1 MISHLASASSTAV
14 AAGDIKLPSISY
26 SALSPILVIFG
37 VACLG
42 VLLEGFLPPRLRPQ
56 VQPVVAVLGFA
67 AALGC
72 VVSLAGTHELT
83 AADAVAIDGPA
94 LFIEG
99 TLVLF
104 GMVSVL
110 MFAERKADPDGGAL
124 VADAA
129 SLPGQGTHRLAARNS
144 QTEAYPLMVFAV
156 AGMMLF
162 AAADNLLV
170 MFVALEILSLPLYL
184 LSGLA
189 RRRRLLSQ
197 EAALKYFLLGAFS
210 SAFFLYGIAMLYGYS
225 GTVSLQ
231 GIAVSSGLLGKTDFF
246 LYLGLGLLGI
256 GLLFKIGAV
265 PFHAWMPDVYQGAP
279 TPVTAFMS
287 AATKIAAFGALLRVL
302 YVSFAPTQWDWRPV
316 VWLFAILTMVVG
328 AIVAITQ
335 RDVKRLLAYSTIA
348 HSGFILVG
356 VAAATQ
362 NGISSSIFYLLAY
375 GFTSLGA
382 FAVVMLVRS
391 GDGEANDL
399 GQWQGL
405 ARRSPV
411 LAGTFAFLL
420 FALAGIPLTSGFT
433 GKFVVFSAAIGG
445 NATFLVVVA
454 LVTSAIAAFFY
465 VKIVVLMFFQ
475 EPRAEGPVV
484 VRGSVL
490 TYAAVGV
497 GIAVT
502 LMLGIYPQ
510 PVLDLAREAAQFG
523 FVS

>member
-1 MISHLASASSTAV
+1 MLSGCFLFIGLSSLALPGMSTFVSEFLVLVGTFTRYKVAAILATTGIILAALYILLVYQRTMQGPLSQGVLGALRRRGSERAQPVAEPDDAGNLRIRDLTGREAWVLAPLMGLILVLGIYPKPIIDTIRPTVDSHVATDTPARSRAHLPRRPRRQCCPARRRPVISHLVSASSAVV

-26 SALSPILVIFG
+26 SALSPILVVFG

-56 VQPVVAVLGFA
+56 LQPVVAVLGFA

-210 SAFFLYGIAMLYGYS
+210 LAFFLYGVAMLYGYS

-231 GIAVSSGLLGKTDFF
+231 GIAVSSGLLGKTDFSCTWVSACS
-246 LYLGLGLLGI
+246 GSACCSRSERSRSTRGRRTCTR
-256 GLLFKIGAV
+256 
-265 PFHAWMPDVYQGAP
+265 AP
-279 TPVTAFMS
+279 
-287 AATKIAAFGALLRVL
+287 
-302 YVSFAPTQWDWRPV
+302 
-316 VWLFAILTMVVG
+316 
-328 AIVAITQ
+328 
-335 RDVKRLLAYSTIA
+335 
-348 HSGFILVG
+348 
-356 VAAATQ
+356 
-362 NGISSSIFYLLAY
+362 
-375 GFTSLGA
+375 
-382 FAVVMLVRS
+382 
-391 GDGEANDL
+391 
-399 GQWQGL
+399 
-405 ARRSPV
+405 RR
-411 LAGTFAFLL
+411 
-420 FALAGIPLTSGFT
+420 
-433 GKFVVFSAAIGG
+433 
-445 NATFLVVVA
+445 
-454 LVTSAIAAFFY
+454 
-465 VKIVVLMFFQ
+465 
-475 EPRAEGPVV
+475 R
-484 VRGSVL
+484 
-490 TYAAVGV
+490 
-497 GIAVT
+497 
-502 LMLGIYPQ
+502 
-510 PVLDLAREAAQFG
+510 
-523 FVS
+523 

>member
-1 MISHLASASSTAV
+1 MV
-14 AAGDIKLPSISY
+14 
-26 SALSPILVIFG
+26 FG

-56 VQPVVAVLGFA
+56 LQPAVAVLGFA

-83 AADAVAIDGPA
+83 AAGAVAIDGPA

-110 MFAERKADPDGGAL
+110 LFAERKADPDGGAL

-129 SLPGQGTHRLAARNS
+129 TLPGQGTHRLAARNS

-162 AAADNLLV
+162 AASNNLLV

-210 SAFFLYGIAMLYGYS
+210 SAFFLYGVAMLYGYS
-225 GTVSLQ
+225 GSVSLQ
-231 GIAVSSGLLGKTDFF
+231 GIAASSGLLGKTDFF

-265 PFHAWMPDVYQGAP
+265 PFHAWTPDVYQGAP

-302 YVSFAPTQWDWRPV
+302 VR
-316 VWLFAILTMVVG
+316 
-328 AIVAITQ
+328 
-335 RDVKRLLAYSTIA
+335 
-348 HSGFILVG
+348 
-356 VAAATQ
+356 
-362 NGISSSIFYLLAY
+362 
-375 GFTSLGA
+375 
-382 FAVVMLVRS
+382 LVR
-391 GDGEANDL
+391 AH
-399 GQWQGL
+399 QVGL
-405 ARRSPV
+405 AARR
-411 LAGTFAFLL
+411 
-420 FALAGIPLTSGFT
+420 
-433 GKFVVFSAAIGG
+433 
-445 NATFLVVVA
+445 VA
-454 LVTSAIAAFFY
+454 
-465 VKIVVLMFFQ
+465 
-475 EPRAEGPVV
+475 
-484 VRGSVL
+484 VRHPHHGR
-490 TYAAVGV
+490 GCDRRH
-497 GIAVT
+497 
-502 LMLGIYPQ
+502 YP
-510 PVLDLAREAAQFG
+510 A
-523 FVS
+523 